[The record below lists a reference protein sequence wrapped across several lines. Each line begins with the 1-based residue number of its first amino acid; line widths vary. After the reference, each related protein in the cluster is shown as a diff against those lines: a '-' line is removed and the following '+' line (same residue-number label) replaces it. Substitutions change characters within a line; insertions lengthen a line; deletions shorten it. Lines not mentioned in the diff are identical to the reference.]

1 MKPTNS
7 KVRTPLGE
15 GVVQGG
21 WAVRQTEEIVRA
33 VLVRI
38 PLTDEIRKRLNDSNC
53 MTPHATATALF
64 VFRASEVS

>member
-1 MKPTNS
+1 MKTTNT

-21 WAVRQTEEIVRA
+21 YVVKQAENAIRA

-38 PLTDEIRKRLNDSNC
+38 PLSDEVRRRMNDSNC
-53 MTPHATATALF
+53 MTPHANSSALF
-64 VFRASEVS
+64 VFREGELS